1 MRLSAPTRARS
12 SVFSSSVRATIVG
25 KEQECCHR
33 TRRRKPRIP
42 FAVRGTD
49 GVLPHPAPGPMEPSL
64 LCDIALD
71 GPRIAS
77 VARSAA
83 PGAAPPVPGAPTANA
98 VDLDG
103 AMVFPGF
110 VDAHVH
116 LDKAH

>member
-49 GVLPHPAPGPMEPSL
+49 GVLPHSAPGPYRGLRRLPLPECFFSRGPASPPPFSPLRSPTRSEEHTSELQSL
-64 LCDIALD
+64 
-71 GPRIAS
+71 R
-77 VARSAA
+77 
-83 PGAAPPVPGAPTANA
+83 
-98 VDLDG
+98 
-103 AMVFPGF
+103 
-110 VDAHVH
+110 H
-116 LDKAH
+116 LVC